1 MYTIRFDRYWEWQI
15 WVCCKDSNPLAKLF
29 SKDKK
34 DGESEEES
42 EDGEKKKE
50 AEEESE
56 DGEKKEEAEE
66 EEEKKEEKEEKEE
79 EKEPTEKVNNF
90 QMTIISNKQ

>member
-42 EDGEKKKE
+42 EDGEKKEEAE
-50 AEEESE
+50 AEEE
-56 DGEKKEEAEE
+56 KE
-66 EEEKKEEKEEKEE
+66 KEEKEEKEE